1 MDKRIYTL
9 IFLFVIYF
17 LMAVGMLLFA
27 PLQQFLTGMLFGLAG
42 LLLFFGFFALWLLER
57 KD

>member
-17 LMAVGMLLFA
+17 LIAITMLFFPA
-27 PLQQFLTGMLFGLAG
+27 AQKFLTGMLFGVTG
-42 LLLFFGFFALWLLER
+42 LGLFYMFFGLWLLER

>member
-9 IFLFVIYF
+9 IFFFVIYF

-42 LLLFFGFFALWLLER
+42 LLLFFGFFGLWLLER